1 MLGFRVA
8 MLNPKALFFLF
19 RPAYFF
25 IALHRIKLL
34 AVAVSV
40 IAIFVACRFSSA
52 QEAGFRV

>member
-8 MLNPKALFFLF
+8 MLNPKALFFF
-19 RPAYFF
+19 VQPRIFF
-25 IALHRIKLL
+25 IAL

>member
-40 IAIFVACRFSSA
+40 IAIFVAC
-52 QEAGFRV
+52 